1 MVNKRVVAIM
11 AIALSTIHRMQ
22 SRSRIASK
30 RRRKIW
36 VKNWIKKRSIHGAYH
51 QLMKEL
57 SCLDVSGY
65 RNFVRMDSTS
75 FETLIKMVW
84 PKVKRQ
90 DTVMRK
96 AISPGERLA
105 ITLCFLYISDPI
117 IGGLI
122 KSTEK
127 VSNELDILESHEHV
141 NSSIVLRR

>member
-22 SRSRIASK
+22 SRIASK

-36 VKNWIKKRSIHGAYH
+36 VKSHH
-51 QLMKEL
+51 
-57 SCLDVSGY
+57 
-65 RNFVRMDSTS
+65 
-75 FETLIKMVW
+75 
-84 PKVKRQ
+84 
-90 DTVMRK
+90 
-96 AISPGERLA
+96 
-105 ITLCFLYISDPI
+105 
-117 IGGLI
+117 GGLI

>member
-1 MVNKRVVAIM
+1 MINKRIVAIM

-22 SRSRIASK
+22 SRITSK

-75 FETLIKMVW
+75 FETLINMVG

-105 ITLCFLYISDPI
+105 ITLRFLATGTLFFHFINFFN
-117 IGGLI
+117 LV
-122 KSTEK
+122 
-127 VSNELDILESHEHV
+127 VSLNNCLYS
-141 NSSIVLRR
+141 R

>member
-1 MVNKRVVAIM
+1 MVNKRVVDIM

-22 SRSRIASK
+22 SRIASK

-75 FETLIKMVW
+75 FETLINMVG

-105 ITLCFLYISDPI
+105 ITLCFLATGTLFFHFINFFN
-117 IGGLI
+117 LV
-122 KSTEK
+122 
-127 VSNELDILESHEHV
+127 VSLNNCLYS
-141 NSSIVLRR
+141 R

>member
-22 SRSRIASK
+22 SRIASK

-75 FETLIKMVW
+75 FETLINMVG

-105 ITLCFLYISDPI
+105 ITLRFLATGTLFFHFINFFN
-117 IGGLI
+117 LV
-122 KSTEK
+122 
-127 VSNELDILESHEHV
+127 VSLNNCLYS
-141 NSSIVLRR
+141 R

>member
-22 SRSRIASK
+22 SRIASK

-57 SCLDVSGY
+57 YCLDVSGY
-65 RNFVRMDSTS
+65 RKIFQMDSTS
-75 FETLIKMVW
+75 FETLINMVG

-105 ITLCFLYISDPI
+105 ITLRFLATGTLFFHFINFFN
-117 IGGLI
+117 LV
-122 KSTEK
+122 
-127 VSNELDILESHEHV
+127 VSLNNCLYS
-141 NSSIVLRR
+141 R

>member
-22 SRSRIASK
+22 SRIASK

-36 VKNWIKKRSIHGAYH
+36 IKNWINKRSIHGAYH

-57 SCLDVSGY
+57 SCLDVLGY
-65 RNFVRMDSTS
+65 INFVRMDSTS
-75 FETLIKMVW
+75 FETLIIMVG

-105 ITLCFLYISDPI
+105 I
-117 IGGLI
+117 
-122 KSTEK
+122 
-127 VSNELDILESHEHV
+127 NELDIIESHEHV

>member
-1 MVNKRVVAIM
+1 M

-22 SRSRIASK
+22 SRIASK

-57 SCLDVSGY
+57 SCLDVSRY

-75 FETLIKMVW
+75 FETLINMMG

-105 ITLCFLYISDPI
+105 ITLRFLATGTLFFHFLSIF
-117 IGGLI
+117 LI
-122 KSTEK
+122 WSL
-127 VSNELDILESHEHV
+127 V
-141 NSSIVLRR
+141 